1 MSFFDEADE
10 PPRTESRSPSRPA
23 TRRRRPASG
32 GSGSGGT
39 GSSGGTR
46 RRPPSRPPQQ
56 SIRTRRGIAVVALV
70 IVIVVIAV
78 GVSSCEGSANK
89 SALQNYADN
98 VNSIINRSD
107 GTSSQLF
114 KALAAAGGND
124 ASTTAQT
131 VDEARQGAEDE
142 LSSAQRLSVP
152 GAAHGANSHL
162 LTALQMRLDGL
173 TNIAN
178 EIQPAL
184 GGSASQEAVQEITA
198 QMATF
203 LASDVL
209 YKNYTVKEIASALHG
224 AGIIVGGDNGTPING
239 GQFLPSVSW
248 LQASYVGAQL
258 GISVSSGKSSG
269 SSSSATVTGL
279 HGDGLNSVS
288 YNGTTLSDGSS
299 VTANP
304 APTFTLSVTDQ
315 GNFTE
320 SDVVCKVEVV
330 GTSIYGTKVIP
341 SIAKGQTTTCAVTL
355 RSAPPQGSYTIKAS
369 VEKVPGEKDLTNN
382 SQGLAVVFK

>member
-1 MSFFDEADE
+1 VSFFDEADE

-23 TRRRRPASG
+23 TRRRRPGSG
-32 GSGSGGT
+32 GSGSGGA
-39 GSSGGTR
+39 GSSGGSR
-46 RRPPSRPPQQ
+46 RRPPSGPPQQ
-56 SIRTRRGIAVVALV
+56 SIRTRRGIAILALV

-98 VNSIINRSD
+98 VNSIISRSD
-107 GTSSQLF
+107 VTSSQLF
-114 KALAAAGGND
+114 AALAAAGGTD
-124 ASTTAQT
+124 ASITSQK
-131 VDEARQGAEDE
+131 VEEASQSAEAE
-142 LSSAQRLSVP
+142 LHSAQRLSVP
-152 GAAHGANSHL
+152 GAAKSANAHL
-162 LTALQMRLDGL
+162 VYALQMRVDGL
-173 TNIAN
+173 SNIAN
-178 EIQPAL
+178 EIEPAL
-184 GGSASQEAVQEITA
+184 SSEHQEAVQEVTA

-209 YKNYTVKEIASALHG
+209 YKSYAAKELVSALHG

-239 GQFLPSVSW
+239 GQFLPSVNW

-258 GISVSSGKSSG
+258 GVSVSSGKSSS
-269 SSSSATVTGL
+269 SSSSANVTGL

-304 APTFTLSVTDQ
+304 PPTFTLSVTDQ

-330 GTSIYGTKVIP
+330 GTSISGTKVLP
-341 SIAKGQTTTCAVTL
+341 SIAKGQTATCDVTL
-355 RSAPPQGSYTIKAS
+355 RSAPPQGSYTIKAI
-369 VEKVPGEKDLTNN
+369 VDKVPGEKDLTNN
-382 SQGLAVVFK
+382 SEGVAVVFK